1 MMFIY
6 VVTDNISGYWEL
18 LWIWCGQIPC
28 VHVQMYITMA
38 KSKNYISKAKILN
51 SNLQVKKLQALNYYM
66 WQEPNTCSDS
76 YVYLYFVNFL
86 QF

>member
-38 KSKNYISKAKILN
+38 KVKITSQKQKFLTAIYRLKNYKHWIIICDKNQIPAVTVMCIFIL
-51 SNLQVKKLQALNYYM
+51 
-66 WQEPNTCSDS
+66 
-76 YVYLYFVNFL
+76 
-86 QF
+86 